1 MSRRRLSERFRAEY
15 GLSPKQAAR
24 VFRFG
29 RAAALIDGA
38 GPGSLARVAADCGYF
53 DQAHLDQEWR
63 ALTGLTPTSWMAQEI
78 RDPRDEGLTAAT

>member
-1 MSRRRLSERFRAEY
+1 VSRRRLSERFRAEY